1 MTLARFP
8 LNPDYGSGCYRRLL
22 RFYAL
27 PGAVLGT
34 IDDSHHAMWIL
45 LRHDG
50 QRIEAVEADISRGP
64 ATSCRGSAAGLR
76 KLVGLPLQAES
87 QAAIATLDRV
97 QNCTHLSDLAAW
109 SLRVAHSGNVG
120 RRVEYQIRVE
130 DDDGTPFRIEI
141 AKAGKPIHN
150 WLVSGSTVIA
160 PEPLAGM
167 PLMRGFMASARTHF
181 QGDDLEAAIMLQRG
195 IWVARGRR
203 HIVDAAP
210 VPLTT
215 YEDMEDACYSYA
227 GEQWRTA
234 TSHVGYVR
242 DVTDG
247 ILPHPLPDHISRLL
261 SGYDHDPS

>member
-34 IDDSHHAMWIL
+34 IDDSHHAMWVL

-50 QRIEAVEADISRGP
+50 KRIETVEADIGRGP
-64 ATSCRGSAAGLR
+64 ATSCRGSANGLQQ
-76 KLVGLPLQAES
+76 LIGLPIQAES
-87 QAAIATLDRV
+87 HSAIALLDRV

-109 SLRVAHSGNVG
+109 SLRVAQQEPAGS
-120 RRVEYQIRVE
+120 RVEYRIRVD
-130 DDDGTPFRIEI
+130 DDDGAPFRIEI
-141 AKAGKPIHN
+141 ARNGMTVHD
-150 WLVSGSTVIA
+150 WLVSGNSVIA
-160 PEPLAGM
+160 PAPLTGL
-167 PLMRGFMASARTHF
+167 PLMRGFMTSARAHF
-181 QGDDLEAAIMLQRG
+181 RGERLEAAIMLQRG

-210 VPLTT
+210 VPLTV

-234 TSHVGYVR
+234 TSHVGYVQ
-242 DVTDG
+242 DVTDA
-247 ILPHPLPDHISRLL
+247 IQPHPLPPHISRLL
-261 SGYDHDPS
+261 SGYDHDRY

>member
-34 IDDSHHAMWIL
+34 IDDSHHAMWLL

-50 QRIEAVEADISRGP
+50 QRIESVEADIGRGP
-64 ATSCRGSAAGLR
+64 ATSCRGSALGLQS
-76 KLVGLPLQAES
+76 LAGLPLQA
-87 QAAIATLDRV
+87 QGHGAVALLDPVR
-97 QNCTHLSDLAAW
+97 NCTHLSDLAIW
-109 SLRVAHSGNVG
+109 SLRVAQQEPVG
-120 RRVEYQIRVE
+120 ARIEYHIRVE
-130 DDDGTPFRIEI
+130 DDDGMPFRIEI
-141 AKAGKPIHN
+141 AKDGQLIHS
-150 WLVSGSTVIA
+150 WLVSGNRVIA
-160 PEPLAGM
+160 PAPLAGM
-167 PLMRGFMASARTHF
+167 PLMRGFMACARTQF
-181 QGDDLEAAIMLQRG
+181 QNDRLEAAIMLQRG

-210 VPLTT
+210 VPLTF

-242 DVTDG
+242 DVTEG

-261 SGYDHDPS
+261 SGHDHDQC